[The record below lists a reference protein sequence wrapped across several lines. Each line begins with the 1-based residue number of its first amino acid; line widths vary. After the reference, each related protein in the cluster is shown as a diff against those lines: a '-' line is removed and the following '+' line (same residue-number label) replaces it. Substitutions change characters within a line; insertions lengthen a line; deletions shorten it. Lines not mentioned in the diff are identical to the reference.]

1 MAAVIVPR
9 LSYLT
14 NLKSCV
20 QVYIMKLGIS
30 DDRTRILASLR
41 SFPFVVRLESSRN
54 QCALASLLLVGARV
68 LDTSMWVL
76 RDH

>member
-14 NLKSCV
+14 NLKSFV

-30 DDRTRILASLR
+30 DGRTRLFASLR
-41 SFPFVVRLESSRN
+41 SFPFVLFLESSRH
-54 QCALASLLLVGARV
+54 QCELASMLLMGARV
-68 LDTSMWVL
+68 LDTRVWIV